1 MTQSSL
7 FHILLDH
14 LSELKLGGT
23 ADLLIIAD
31 ASPALLHD
39 DGRVELIPDTVP
51 TPRELLED
59 EITKQWNLR
68 PELNHPYDAAFE
80 HDSTSYQVL
89 IHDGGDLLS
98 VSFHP
103 AGPVEPPKPAK
114 PVRSLRNVKP
124 TKESKV

>member
-31 ASPALLHD
+31 ASPALLHE
-39 DGRVELIPDTVP
+39 DGRVELIPDTAP

-80 HDSTSYQVL
+80 HDGTSYQVL
-89 IHDGGDLLS
+89 IHDGGDLFS
-98 VSFHP
+98 ASFHP
-103 AGPVEPPKPAK
+103 AGPVEPSK